1 MDRML
6 TDEELIT
13 IGKKLKDV
21 RGELGLTQQE
31 FADKLFW
38 DVSLYQKIES
48 GKIPMVLDKAM
59 QQHKNNNV
67 DINYFAAGDPSDN
80 EDTKMQMLINS
91 MEQDS
96 ADMVFRLLEYLMQL
110 IKMSPQNGDETD
122 SDI

>member
-13 IGKKLKDV
+13 IAKRLKDV

-38 DVSLYQKIES
+38 DVSSYQKIES

-59 QQHKNNNV
+59 QHRKDNNV
-67 DINYFAAGDPSDN
+67 DINYFVAEDSIHN
-80 EDTKMQMLINS
+80 EDTKMHMMINS
-91 MEQDS
+91 SEQDS
-96 ADMVFRLLEYLMQL
+96 ADIVFRLLEYLMQL